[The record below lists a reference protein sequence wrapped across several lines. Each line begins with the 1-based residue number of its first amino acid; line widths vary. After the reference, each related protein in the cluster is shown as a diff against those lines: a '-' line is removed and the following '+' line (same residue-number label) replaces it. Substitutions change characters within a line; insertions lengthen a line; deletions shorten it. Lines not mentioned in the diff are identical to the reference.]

1 MVQAIKDWLGII
13 REVMII
19 VAVAMILIFPTQV
32 GAWLFARGVQK
43 IEIGGATVSLTQFN
57 QTREALNAVQDAQN
71 AAPAQKAQQLQ
82 TVATKLQA
90 ALVDQVES
98 LSRSGTAGLPT
109 TGWIYLG
116 TLNEGKTDWKPKI
129 SKDVAN
135 PWPIKLEDIVVLSVN
150 TNLRS
155 DSTSELR
162 PTAPILSALP
172 LGTKVR
178 VLSLD
183 TDRKVADD
191 SPDRPGYRA
200 WAKVEVV
207 H

>member
-19 VAVAMILIFPTQV
+19 LAVAMILIFPTEV
-32 GAWLFARGVQK
+32 GAWLFARGVQT
-43 IEIGGATVSLTQFN
+43 IEIGGATVSLAQFN

-90 ALVDQVES
+90 TLADQVES
-98 LSRSGTAGLPT
+98 LSRSGTSGLPT
-109 TGWIYLG
+109 TGWVYLG

-129 SKDVAN
+129 SKDVTA
-135 PWPIKLEDIVVLSVN
+135 PWPIKPEDTVVVSTN

-155 DSTSELR
+155 ESTSEQR
-162 PTAPILSALP
+162 PTAPILSTL
-172 LGTKVR
+172 LRGTKVR
-178 VLSLD
+178 ILSLD

-207 H
+207 R